1 MERKGSKEYW
11 WKAKVQVTK
20 AAFKG
25 LHLLSRGYTSDF
37 LLAMVMRF
45 FLKIVASPAR
55 GENRMCS
62 HPRTVVPK

>member
-1 MERKGSKEYW
+1 MLKKFAPLSQPIKR
-11 WKAKVQVTK
+11 K
-20 AAFKG
+20 AAAT
-25 LHLLSRGYTSDF
+25 RAIF

-62 HPRTVVPK
+62 HPRTGDATDEKNRRKKSREIQ

>member
-25 LHLLSRGYTSDF
+25 FHLLVF
-37 LLAMVMRF
+37 LHNAELALF
-45 FLKIVASPAR
+45 
-55 GENRMCS
+55 
-62 HPRTVVPK
+62 